1 MTFLC
6 LPLDQVKGPSELTLC
21 SFSLHIVITDLSVS
35 PTKPW
40 LPGWLSGKE
49 SDCKAG
55 AIGDMGLIPGSGRS
69 SGGGHGNPFQYSCL
83 ENPVDRGTLWATVYG
98 VAKSW
103 TWLKWLRT
111 HALIQYEFIL
121 IISAET
127 FFPIRLHP
135 EVPGRHGFWRDGIQP
150 TTWFIHIL
158 LENWKS
164 TRFIFSASK

>member
-1 MTFLC
+1 MSQPSSFCVKCSAPLTAPPPWAQLSSSLVTFLC

-103 TWLKWLRT
+103 TWLKWLSM
-111 HALIQYEFIL
+111 HAHLL
-121 IISAET
+121 N
-127 FFPIRLHP
+127 PRL
-135 EVPGRHGFWRDGIQP
+135 
-150 TTWFIHIL
+150 
-158 LENWKS
+158 
-164 TRFIFSASK
+164 